1 MAEKLDLYSR
11 DREPINKSITRGDK
25 INFDEYFIVVLAI
38 IINRKNEILL
48 TKRSMNKKIAPGLWE
63 CSAGSVISGET
74 SKEAIL
80 REVKEEVGLDLNN
93 SNFEFID
100 SFYEEGNAIFDI
112 WFFMKDFIIEDIVLD
127 NNEVDKAILLKLKDL
142 ESFINN
148 NEITNSLIEVLN
160 ICKTKKMIGND
171 TVNLHS
177 IEID

>member
-11 DREPINKSITRGDK
+11 DREPLNKTITRGDQIK
-25 INFDEYFIVVLAI
+25 FDEYFIVVLAI

-48 TKRSMNKKIAPGLWE
+48 TKRSMNKMIAPGLWE

-74 SKEAIL
+74 SKEAVL

-93 SNFEFID
+93 SNYEFID

-160 ICKTKKMIGND
+160 ICKIKKMIGND